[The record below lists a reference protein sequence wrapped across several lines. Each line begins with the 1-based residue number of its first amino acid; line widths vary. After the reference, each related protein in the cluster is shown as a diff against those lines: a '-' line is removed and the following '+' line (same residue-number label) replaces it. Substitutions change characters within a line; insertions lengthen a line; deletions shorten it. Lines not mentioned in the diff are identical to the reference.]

1 MADFNQAIKWLKEG
15 KKIRRNDWGNEDIFL
30 ETQCQLIVY
39 RDGNAFNVDL
49 NDIDSN
55 NWELFVKKGV
65 KE

>member
-15 KKIRRNDWGNEDIFL
+15 KKIRRTDWGNVDIFL
-30 ETQCQLIVY
+30 ETRCQLIIY
-39 RDGNAFNVDL
+39 RDGTKFITDL